1 VPIYAVLSE
10 FVRKAAR
17 FASLMRRVVRVAV
30 PQAKYSVY
38 RAAWYLKLPVKS
50 DLPRLFPV
58 VDRDAFDPFSFRVS

>member
-1 VPIYAVLSE
+1 MQYCPNLSE
-10 FVRKAAR
+10 KPRGLPRLV
-17 FASLMRRVVRVAV
+17 RRVVRAAV
-30 PQAKYSVY
+30 PQAKNSVY